1 MCSLTS
7 ASYVSESLAKPNVL
21 PCSVVF
27 LSIYLFVL
35 FLRSLFLTLVLAL
48 FIYLPHTKKSVGHV
62 YQSFFFIT
70 KLNWKKA
77 MNFFSLLFLILLNV
91 FEKSRGKILVDQIQ
105 TDVVSTTPREFQSNA
120 SLFSIGFI

>member
-1 MCSLTS
+1 
-7 ASYVSESLAKPNVL
+7 
-21 PCSVVF
+21 
-27 LSIYLFVL
+27 
-35 FLRSLFLTLVLAL
+35 
-48 FIYLPHTKKSVGHV
+48 
-62 YQSFFFIT
+62 
-70 KLNWKKA
+70 